1 MRWLHQDVDHADEMS
16 CGRFDLFFAVFAPLT
31 VLVYFIATFDFDRA
45 AFAPRLEM
53 LPMGTYDNTA
63 RLFGSP
69 SQISSFCSAFHYL
82 QITSASTLFYKSALN
97 FLSLYKWRK
106 ITVALMQIS
115 GNRSACADVAPATAA
130 ASEIVAVK
138 PERSNKRDWPKLL
151 VAGVFLFAGLAI
163 FTYSIVAIDST
174 HKLCNKYTRCGIA
187 SYQWNVGSQHC
198 TCLMFADRQ
207 VAPST
212 FNEWNNPV
220 DTTSHLS
227 ELAIAGELRII
238 QIINRALPEM
248 PVSVRNCKHLEQI
261 ILIYT
266 KTERLPEWMTEFSS
280 LEYLYVTASASA
292 FAGVGEF

>member
-1 MRWLHQDVDHADEMS
+1 
-16 CGRFDLFFAVFAPLT
+16 VFATLV
-31 VLVYFIATFDFDRA
+31 VLVYFVYNFEFDRKTFQVREVLGKGTFDRV
-45 AFAPRLEM
+45 
-53 LPMGTYDNTA
+53 A
-63 RLFGSP
+63 RLFGNP
-69 SQISSFCSAFHYL
+69 AQISGFCSAFHYL
-82 QITSASTLFYKSALN
+82 QLTTGSSIFYKSALN
-97 FLSLYKWRK
+97 LLSLYKWAK
-106 ITVALMQIS
+106 IIRTLIHNHHDRRLQAMQLSLPHKPQLTGNDAIS
-115 GNRSACADVAPATAA
+115 QK
-130 ASEIVAVK
+130 VK
-138 PERSNKRDWPKLL
+138 PGVAAEAKSNEIEVAAEVKKYHLDQRDWPKLL